1 MNSKLVI
8 LAGGKPMVLTDD
20 FSISVELQNPL
31 FNDTEMFSYPVSLPL
46 DGNRHFLKNPDD
58 INSDIRPV
66 DYEHTPMRI
75 IADGIPL
82 ASGTAVM
89 QEDEEVSDALSVNID
104 ASTQTFDDLISDLNC
119 NEVPIPARYKDQ
131 LLIGEKIDAV
141 NVQLEYKT
149 DVVIK
154 YQGKKGDKK
163 YGSVGKADPISATF
177 YPQALGFSYPG
188 KCVEEGNLHK
198 AKPDLHSPRV
208 YTDGNKVN
216 IPQVEQSYINVK
228 DAYPL
233 KPFCNARVFY
243 KHYDIEN
250 GETSSKTVEQLP
262 DVKDD
267 VMYENHGPIWV
278 LEADRPQSGIC
289 FYVLFFLDCL
299 FESLGVSFDRDALM
313 DIGDFRRLCFFT
325 TKCAYDT
332 EPLYFDT
339 LYEEEDKEV
348 IAGLKK
354 EGEIKRGFFQKSA
367 KNEAECYSLFDEV
380 NAWLDSRGCGG
391 QLALENPRDKS
402 VQQITYHKVTYE
414 YVQEVDDRFHSP
426 HYYKTRVVKVTDP
439 NLTYAEVGKDKV
451 ASITTT
457 STITGAQMSAGVVRM
472 YANEKNFPEDSVSK
486 VIESLEN
493 QFGIK
498 FDYDYERKKVT
509 AYLVR
514 DVFRKQNPQPR
525 QFHAQIL
532 SIAQLGEKITGVRV
546 GYSAESSTK
555 EQKDNVKKK
564 VLNYNTDY
572 DYIDYPKESTVTS
585 LDYKN
590 ILPLIHDTQKKTF
603 IDKET
608 GNKYRVKIDA
618 DYRNNDNKMEPRL
631 FEVGAY
637 KGVEVG
643 DCSTINDDFV
653 QEFLS
658 DFVPVGFVD
667 VNYRK
672 ALSASFKTVC
682 FTESPVQPEIGSNIE
697 GYATVV
703 VNGKFAQTILAA
715 NVDEDMEHEFIKQY
729 IRNSLSSTVAD
740 FYVTEILQ
748 LRESYDPSDTDDG
761 NSPLQTHDWG
771 LSIAVMRGGGTDS
784 DTENFDYNY
793 DGFGNSKWR
802 TTVGE
807 YALTADSVDPYG
819 NVYDYN
825 GKEDG
830 IGNEERFS
838 LKPRAWVQPD
848 WADAPLVVNDPLIKN
863 RGYFDTFM
871 VDYAYFLLNRK
882 KYRIKCLASVAQ
894 IADIPNHWK
903 EWWLIA
909 GKKCLI
915 NKVSTDIS
923 VTDGMGEVE
932 LEVYSL

>member
-75 IADGIPL
+75 IADGVPF

-119 NEVPIPARYKDQ
+119 NEVPIPSRYKDQ
-131 LLIGEKIDAV
+131 LLIGEKIDEV
-141 NVQLEYKT
+141 NVQVTYKT

-163 YGSVGKADPISATF
+163 YGSVGEGYNTSATF
-177 YPQALGFSYPG
+177 YPQALGFSFPG
-188 KCVEEGNLHK
+188 KCVEEGDLHK
-198 AKPDLHSPRV
+198 AKQDPSSPRV
-208 YTDGNKVN
+208 YSDGNKVN

-233 KPFCNARVFY
+233 KPFCNARVCY
-243 KHYDIEN
+243 KHYDIDGN

-262 DVKDD
+262 DVKED

-299 FESLGVSFDRDALM
+299 FESLGVSFDKDALM
-313 DIGDFRRLCFFT
+313 EIGDLRRLCFFT
-325 TKCAYDT
+325 TKCAYNT
-332 EPLYFDT
+332 EPLYYGT
-339 LYEEEDKEV
+339 KYEKEDPEV
-348 IAGLKK
+348 IAGLKN
-354 EGEIKRGFFQKSA
+354 EGDIKLGFFQKSA
-367 KNEAECYSLFDEV
+367 KNEAECNKLFDDV

-391 QLALENPRDKS
+391 QLALENPVDKS
-402 VQQITYHKVTYE
+402 LQQIAYHKVTYE
-414 YVQEVDDRFHSP
+414 YETVVDNRFNSSVS
-426 HYYKTRVVKVTDP
+426 YKTKVTKVVDP
-439 NLTYAEVGKDKV
+439 TVTTVEVGKDKV
-451 ASITTT
+451 ASITTK
-457 STITGAQMSAGVVRM
+457 STITGAQMSASVVRM
-472 YANEKNFPEDSVSK
+472 FANEKNFPAESVST

-514 DVFRKQNPQPR
+514 DVFRKQKPKPR
-525 QFHAQIL
+525 QFNTNVL
-532 SIAQLGEKITGVRV
+532 SIAQLSEKITGVRV
-546 GYSAESSTK
+546 GYSEESDTK
-555 EQKDNVKKK
+555 EQKNNINNKVKD
-564 VLNYNTDY
+564 YNTDY
-572 DYIDYPKESTVTS
+572 DYIDYPKKSTVTS
-585 LDYKN
+585 LAYKD
-590 ILPLIHDTQKKTF
+590 IIHQIF
-603 IDKET
+603 NNQMSVFVDKNT
-608 GNKYRVKIDA
+608 GNKYRVKIDS
-618 DYRNNDNKMEPRL
+618 DFKDNNDMDPRL

-658 DFVPVGFVD
+658 DFVPVGLVD

-672 ALSASFKTVC
+672 ALSASFDTVC
-682 FTESPVQPEIGSNIE
+682 FTDAPSQPVAGNNIE
-697 GYATVV
+697 GYATTA
-703 VNGKFAQTILAA
+703 VNGKLAQTILAA

-729 IRNSLSSTVAD
+729 IRNPLSSTVAD
-740 FYVTEILQ
+740 FYVTEVLQ

-784 DTENFDYNY
+784 DTESFDYNY

-915 NKVSTDIS
+915 NRVSTDIS

>member
-8 LAGGKPMVLTDD
+8 LAGGKPMTLTDD

-31 FNDTEMFSYPVSLPL
+31 FNDAEMFSYPVSLPL

-233 KPFCNARVFY
+233 KPFCNARVCY

>member
-8 LAGGKPMVLTDD
+8 LAGGKPMTLTDD

-89 QEDEEVSDALSVNID
+89 QEDEEVSDTLSVNID

-154 YQGKKGDKK
+154 YQGKKDDKK

-177 YPQALGFSYPG
+177 YPQALGFSFPG

-233 KPFCNARVFY
+233 KPFCNARVCY
-243 KHYDIEN
+243 KHYDIKN

-299 FESLGVSFDRDALM
+299 FESLGVSFNRDALM
-313 DIGDFRRLCFFT
+313 EVGDFRRLCFFT

-339 LYEEEDKEV
+339 LYKEEDKEV

-354 EGEIKRGFFQKSA
+354 EGEIKRGFFQKFA

-472 YANEKNFPEDSVSK
+472 YANEKNFPEESVSK

-590 ILPLIHDTQKKTF
+590 IIPLIHDTQKKTF

-740 FYVTEILQ
+740 FYVTEVLQ

-784 DTENFDYNY
+784 DTESFDYNY

-807 YALTADSVDPYG
+807 YALTADTVDPYG